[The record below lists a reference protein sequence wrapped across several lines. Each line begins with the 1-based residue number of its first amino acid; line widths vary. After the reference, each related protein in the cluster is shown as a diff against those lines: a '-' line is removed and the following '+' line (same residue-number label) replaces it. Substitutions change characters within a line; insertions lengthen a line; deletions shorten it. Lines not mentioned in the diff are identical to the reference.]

1 MDKDS
6 PYSLK
11 PKPEV
16 TTMSKMPLYWIVAA
30 FVILFAALYY
40 GINIA
45 NIFEGKNEPTKTV
58 AITESTNP
66 LWLVEGSG
74 LTAKEEKSGIVSPT
88 TPEQPVA
95 KPEKEEPI
103 VMVRGKDNTE
113 ESDHI
118 RRTKT
123 QSYLAA
129 LNSALVIKRVN
140 TAEAKPTASTQSP
153 QPQNNVNNAVE
164 SPAAPYAQQGEY
176 NPSADKDK
184 EAFFARAQQKD
195 NAWISKDIRTAGQPY
210 ELKAGMVVPAVMI
223 TGINSD
229 LPGSIIAQVSQ
240 NIFDSAT
247 GQNLLVPQGSRLF
260 GKYDS
265 RIIYGQSRVLVAWN
279 RIVYPDGSAITL
291 PSMPGTDMAGSAGFE
306 DEVNNHYFRIF
317 GSSALMSLI
326 MGGTAYTLNET
337 TGGDSTNENS
347 LQSQMTAALA
357 QQFGQTTTSLLQ
369 KNLNIKPTL
378 EVRAGYQFNIV
389 LTKDVVFEQPYTAWR

>member
-1 MDKDS
+1 M
-6 PYSLK
+6 
-11 PKPEV
+11 
-16 TTMSKMPLYWIVAA
+16 
-30 FVILFAALYY
+30 LFR
-40 GINIA
+40 
-45 NIFEGKNEPTKTV
+45 
-58 AITESTNP
+58 S
-66 LWLVEGSG
+66 
-74 LTAKEEKSGIVSPT
+74 
-88 TPEQPVA
+88 
-95 KPEKEEPI
+95 
-103 VMVRGKDNTE
+103 
-113 ESDHI
+113 
-118 RRTKT
+118 
-123 QSYLAA
+123 
-129 LNSALVIKRVN
+129 
-140 TAEAKPTASTQSP
+140 
-153 QPQNNVNNAVE
+153 
-164 SPAAPYAQQGEY
+164 
-176 NPSADKDK
+176 
-184 EAFFARAQQKD
+184 
-195 NAWISKDIRTAGQPY
+195 
-210 ELKAGMVVPAVMI
+210 MI